1 MIPLSLSCSQSSN
14 SKILGKIGSMWRPA
28 HFRSDQGVGLEG
40 RKLLKNSQNHWQPP
54 PSESSNTQ
62 GDGRRLQSLLQTCKY
77 SSAGQNVNCWV
88 LGQQLP
94 PHTTTINFILLRSEV
109 IESIKKYFIFE
120 TWLPRTHV
128 CVGLNSY
135 HCRISL
141 GIRYPI
147 TGSDRIYQKCSPL
160 KIW

>member
-62 GDGRRLQSLLQTCKY
+62 GDGRRLQSLLQTCRSECQLL
-77 SSAGQNVNCWV
+77 SSRSVATST
-88 LGQQLP
+88 
-94 PHTTTINFILLRSEV
+94 TTTINFILLRSEV

-147 TGSDRIYQKCSPL
+147 PGSDRIYKKCSPL